1 MYKDIKFTAERAIV
15 IIRKSRVTR
24 EKTERGDRT

>member
-1 MYKDIKFTAERAIV
+1 MYRNIKFIAKRVIV

-24 EKTERGDRT
+24 EKKERGDRT